1 MQFLIEASKW
11 IGIAFA
17 VVVGIGLLVVAGFS
31 WLLNHP
37 DPS

>member
-11 IGIAFA
+11 IGVAFA
-17 VVVGIGLLVVAGFS
+17 VVSGIGLLVVAVFS
-31 WLLNHP
+31 WLLNRP

>member
-11 IGIAFA
+11 LGIAFA
-17 VVVGIGLLVVAGFS
+17 VVIAIGLLVFAVFS